1 MYPPVLVTIMIE
13 DSVFACRRTLSVK
26 GRVLEI
32 SSPAVMGI
40 LNCTPD
46 SFYEGSRLSEINA
59 LTDRALQMLEEGATF
74 LDIGGY
80 STRPGAAEVGEQ
92 EELDRIL
99 PAVEAILKAAPDAI
113 LSVDTFRAQVA
124 RQAIEAGAA
133 LVNDVSG
140 GEADEAMF
148 ATVAAL
154 QVPYVLMHMRG
165 TPQTMKDLNQYDD
178 LVLDL
183 VDYFQKKIYQ
193 LHMLGVK
200 DIILDPGFGF
210 AKNIEQ
216 NYTLLKHLNYFKAL
230 NLPILVGL
238 SRKSMIYKRLSVPVA
253 ESLNGT
259 TVLNT
264 VALLNGANILRVH
277 DVKEAVQAIKLLNL
291 LQD

>member
-1 MYPPVLVTIMIE
+1 LYPPELLTIMIE
-13 DSVFACRRTLSVK
+13 DSVFACRRTLAMK

-32 SSPAVMGI
+32 SSPVVMGI

-46 SFYEGSRLSEINA
+46 SFYEGSRLTESSA
-59 LTDRALQMLEEGATF
+59 LVETALQMLEDGATF
-74 LDIGGY
+74 LDVGGY
-80 STRPGAAEVGEQ
+80 STRPGAAEVSAQ
-92 EELDRIL
+92 EELDRVL
-99 PAVEAILKAAPDAI
+99 PAIEAILKAAPDAL
-113 LSVDTFRAQVA
+113 LSIDTFRADVA
-124 RQAIEAGAA
+124 RQAIKAGAA
-133 LVNDVSG
+133 FINDVSG

-148 ATVAAL
+148 ATVADL

-165 TPQTMKDLNQYDD
+165 TPQTMKELTQYDD
-178 LVLDL
+178 LLLEL

-193 LHMLGVK
+193 LHALGVK

-238 SRKSMIYKRLSVPVA
+238 SRKSMVYKRLSIPVA

-264 VALLNGANILRVH
+264 VAALNGADILRVH
-277 DVKEAVQAIKLLNL
+277 DVKEAVQAITLLNL
-291 LQD
+291 L

>member
-1 MYPPVLVTIMIE
+1 MIE
-13 DSVFACRRTLSVK
+13 DSVFACRRTLAMK

-32 SSPAVMGI
+32 SSPVVMGI

-46 SFYEGSRLSEINA
+46 SFYEGSRLTESSA
-59 LTDRALQMLEEGATF
+59 LVETALQMLEDGATF
-74 LDIGGY
+74 LDVGGY
-80 STRPGAAEVGEQ
+80 STRPGAAEVSAQ
-92 EELDRIL
+92 EELDRVL
-99 PAVEAILKAAPDAI
+99 PAIEAILKAAPDAL
-113 LSVDTFRAQVA
+113 LSIDTFRADVA
-124 RQAIEAGAA
+124 RQAIKAGAA
-133 LVNDVSG
+133 FINDVSG

-148 ATVAAL
+148 ATVADL

-165 TPQTMKDLNQYDD
+165 TPQTMKELTQYDD
-178 LVLDL
+178 LLLEL

-193 LHMLGVK
+193 LHALGVK

-238 SRKSMIYKRLSVPVA
+238 SRKSMVYKRLSIPVA

-264 VALLNGANILRVH
+264 VAALNGADILRVH
-277 DVKEAVQAIKLLNL
+277 DVKEAVQAITLLNL
-291 LQD
+291 L

>member
-1 MYPPVLVTIMIE
+1 LYPPELLTIMIE
-13 DSVFACRRTLSVK
+13 DSVFACRRTLAMK

-32 SSPAVMGI
+32 SSPVVMGI

-46 SFYEGSRLSEINA
+46 SFYEGSRLTESSA
-59 LTDRALQMLEEGATF
+59 LVETALQMLEDGATF
-74 LDIGGY
+74 LDVGGY
-80 STRPGAAEVGEQ
+80 STRPGAAEVSVQ
-92 EELDRIL
+92 EELDRVL
-99 PAVEAILKAAPDAI
+99 PAIEAILKAAPDAL
-113 LSVDTFRAQVA
+113 LSIDTFRADVA
-124 RQAIEAGAA
+124 RQAIKAGAA
-133 LVNDVSG
+133 FINDVSG

-148 ATVAAL
+148 ATVADL

-165 TPQTMKDLNQYDD
+165 TPQTMKELTQYDD
-178 LVLDL
+178 LLLEL

-193 LHMLGVK
+193 LHALGVK

-238 SRKSMIYKRLSVPVA
+238 SRKSMVYKRLSIPVA

-264 VALLNGANILRVH
+264 VAALNGADILRVH
-277 DVKEAVQAIKLLNL
+277 DVKEAVQAITLLNL
-291 LQD
+291 L

>member
-1 MYPPVLVTIMIE
+1 LYPPELLTIMIE
-13 DSVFACRRTLSVK
+13 DSVFACRRTLAMK

-32 SSPAVMGI
+32 SSPVVMGI

-46 SFYEGSRLSEINA
+46 SFYEGSRLTESSA
-59 LTDRALQMLEEGATF
+59 LVETALQMLEDGATF
-74 LDIGGY
+74 LDVGGY
-80 STRPGAAEVGEQ
+80 STRPGAAEVSAQ
-92 EELDRIL
+92 EELDRVL
-99 PAVEAILKAAPDAI
+99 PAIEAILKAAPDAL
-113 LSVDTFRAQVA
+113 LSIDTFRADVA
-124 RQAIEAGAA
+124 RQAIKAGAA
-133 LVNDVSG
+133 FINDVSG

-148 ATVAAL
+148 ATVADL

-165 TPQTMKDLNQYDD
+165 TPQTMKELTQYDD
-178 LVLDL
+178 LLLEL

-193 LHMLGVK
+193 LHALGVK

-238 SRKSMIYKRLSVPVA
+238 SRKSMVYKRLSIPVA

-264 VALLNGANILRVH
+264 VAVLNGADILRVH
-277 DVKEAVQAIKLLNL
+277 DVKEAVQAITLLNL
-291 LQD
+291 L